1 MFREW
6 FQLSI
11 ILYRDIR
18 ESSREVLTW
27 ARTMVFEQQ
36 KSRTVLLGT
45 DERHGEG
52 PQLKLRDFRMGTKSL
67 EFGPLFN

>member
-52 PQLKLRDFRMGTKSL
+52 TQLKLRDFRMGTKNL